1 MDHSDIFKGAVR
13 VKYENGTYS
22 PLRFTQKQFDRYT
35 GIPRCCYPYASSGV
49 RMEFITAEPEISFSY
64 TFGAV
69 WLFGSPPSIDI
80 YENGVLRQI
89 TEGNTDP
96 APHEVLYKR
105 RSPEP
110 SEISVYLPVDAET
123 RISEIMIG
131 SYSPARPGKKKMLLL
146 GDSISQGL
154 MVRYSS
160 LCCAAL
166 IERYYH
172 LDLLNQSVGGDIY
185 DETALDEALP
195 FEPDSILIALG
206 TNDIY
211 FLGDYD
217 AIAANIGAYCKKI
230 RVIWPDKKVTVI
242 TPPYQLGIEGNPA
255 LYDLLGRVTDKISR
269 EAAVYGFDAVDG
281 FDLIPHYPAF
291 FADQAHP
298 NDLGF
303 SQYAFNLISRLK
315 I

>member
-1 MDHSDIFKGAVR
+1 MDLSEIFKGAVR
-13 VKYENGTYS
+13 VKHESGTYS
-22 PLRFTQKQFDRYT
+22 PLRFTQKQLDRYA
-35 GIPRCCYPYASSGV
+35 GIPRCCYPYTSSGV
-49 RMEFITAEPEISFSY
+49 RMEFITGEPEISFGY
-64 TFGAV
+64 AFGTV
-69 WLFGSPPSIDI
+69 WLFNGQPTFEI

-89 TEGNTDP
+89 TDGIADR
-96 APHEVLYKR
+96 APHEIRYKR
-105 RSPEP
+105 RMKEP

-123 RISEIMIG
+123 KISEIRIG
-131 SYSPARPGKKKMLLL
+131 SYSPAPSGEKKMLLL

-154 MVRYSS
+154 MVRFSS
-160 LCCAAL
+160 LCYAAL
-166 IERYYH
+166 IERHYH

-195 FEPDSILIALG
+195 FDPDSILVALG

-211 FLGDYD
+211 FLGDYN
-217 AIAANIGAYCKKI
+217 AIAANIEAYCKKI
-230 RVIWPDKKVTVI
+230 RAVWPDKKVTAV
-242 TPPYQLGIEGNPA
+242 TPPYQLGIEGNKP
-255 LYDLLGRVTDKISR
+255 LYELLGRVTEKIFAES
-269 EAAVYGFDAVDG
+269 AVCGFDAVDG
-281 FDLIPHYPAF
+281 FDLVPHDPAF